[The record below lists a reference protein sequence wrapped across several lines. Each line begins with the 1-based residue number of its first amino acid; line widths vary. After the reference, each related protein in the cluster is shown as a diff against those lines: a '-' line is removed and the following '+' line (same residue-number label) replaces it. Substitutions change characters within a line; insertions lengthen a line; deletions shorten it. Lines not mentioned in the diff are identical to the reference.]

1 MDYVDLNLIEALDAL
16 LADNSVTKA
25 AERLHTSPPAMSR
38 ALARLRRSF
47 DDPLLVR
54 AGRDLVPTPRAL
66 ELRGEVREIA
76 DRARALFAPSDA
88 ADPRTAVRMFDLQ
101 VSDMLSTTFIPAL
114 MDDLRVQAPGIS
126 LRLRPESHKDNA
138 PLREGLIDLEI
149 GTLRH
154 SDPEIQTE
162 TLATETLM
170 GVLRPQHPLAKVKT
184 VTARRFAAADH
195 IVMSRRGQ
203 AHGPVDEQLAGL
215 GLERRVVAVV
225 PSFGTALFLV
235 REIDAVCVAPA
246 KLGRHMFEVL
256 GLHTFP
262 IPVELPTVTLGIAW
276 HPRNHH
282 DRTHRLLRERTRHI
296 MSVLAGPAAPA
307 V

>member
-66 ELRGEVREIA
+66 ELRAEVREIA
-76 DRARALFAPSDA
+76 DRARALFAPSTA

-101 VSDMLSTTFIPAL
+101 VNDMLSTTFIPAL
-114 MDDLRVQAPGIS
+114 VDDLRVQAPGVS
-126 LRLRPESHKDNA
+126 LRLRPESPKDNT

-149 GTLRH
+149 GTMRH

-162 TLATETLM
+162 TLLTETLV
-170 GVLRPQHPLAKVKT
+170 GVVRPQHPLAKVKT

-195 IVMSRRGQ
+195 
-203 AHGPVDEQLAGL
+203 
-215 GLERRVVAVV
+215 VV
-225 PSFGTALFLV
+225 
-235 REIDAVCVAPA
+235 
-246 KLGRHMFEVL
+246 
-256 GLHTFP
+256 
-262 IPVELPTVTLGIAW
+262 
-276 HPRNHH
+276 
-282 DRTHRLLRERTRHI
+282 
-296 MSVLAGPAAPA
+296 
-307 V
+307 